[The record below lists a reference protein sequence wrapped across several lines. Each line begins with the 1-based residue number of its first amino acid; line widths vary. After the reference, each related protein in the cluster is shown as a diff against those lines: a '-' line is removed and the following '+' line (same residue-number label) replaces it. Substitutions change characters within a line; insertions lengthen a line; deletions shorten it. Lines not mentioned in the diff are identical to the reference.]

1 MAYLIKISNL
11 ALLLLGCSCLVFSL
25 GVFAEYDRSAED
37 DYASVLTNKKHSA
50 EGLPESSEVRG
61 INGIRSKALTAAIVE
76 NKPKYHLDLKVVSDF
91 EAKLKSRKAERLAKT
106 SEQAVDIKLP
116 KGLDEAMPKGSPS
129 YGVKPE
135 LIRALKLDAQRSSSL
150 TLQQS
155 SKSGSSPLIEP
166 VTSKEGKGSIG
177 IKTPGQHILDSVS
190 VKSADT
196 QEITEAKVFAPRRI
210 GDRKLSGET
219 LPASVQARL
228 AALNESAAGPAD
240 IESRVKN
247 IATTIATSIG
257 SELVNEKKDDP
268 EGEATA
274 GVSQKSQEITE
285 NTSEIAG
292 VLSKGPAT
300 DSLEESESS
309 SSGGEGLE
317 PMIPSAD
324 TGETIETESL
334 EDRLRDKGEEVKD
347 KGEET
352 EDGLAH
358 TEQELRDKGEG
369 IKDKGEEIEDGLA
382 HKEQELR
389 SKGDEIKDGLSQTEQ
404 EIRDKLRGKT
414 TEQFSS
420 ADETIN
426 DRVEAG
432 VQSGLSA
439 LSDELTEQ
447 ADNYKAVGQE
457 KRKEANDVSVPPVTK
472 DCVKKERKWTSVWTK
487 EECTEEADNP
497 QSVAD
502 HEKAVAKKKRLN
514 EEADAD
520 FYAANKILAKRDE
533 LNRTDGGYKSEDALA
548 GYSVGASDPASGGKE
563 EDASGSRDSATINR
577 DSSGHVHSHHDPYA
591 FNHQGS
597 KHRVLE
603 LADVIESALIAN
615 QDVNA
620 SIGYNTEAI
629 QQIASVQGNISGFP
643 NIMILPLTTRSEI
656 INASIGSYSHA
667 RQMIDQLGVSNRDT
681 TVPQGH
687 VEFAGVSI
695 GGVNAAIGYD
705 SAAFHVQG
713 LVAGHFTD
721 ATVTSF
727 SGGFVN
733 ASIGS
738 KTLSDLRLSSFEGET
753 VQGGLDLLSG
763 AVGVIVAAVGSD
775 SSATYHAA
783 AATDVRTTGNV
794 KMHAVTP
801 GAIVAAVGANTTA
814 STLIASASNS
824 QAQSIDVSVGQVL
837 PSVVA
842 TIGYKSEAHNAVAVM
857 RPNVKVDGDWK
868 ADIIFGQLTAFSLGD
883 DTRAINEIG
892 VIADNVSGTVEQ
904 NIGVG
909 VMVAGTLGLHTEA
922 TNKIGNIEASVNG
935 DVESTITIGDIN
947 TLSMGF
953 TAGRVDQPIYAR
965 TLVGNVFSETGAVK
979 RDITVGAITNIGIGL
994 IIDLGILGTL
1004 DLSHKGCV
1012 SIGNIG
1018 PSQC

>member
-1 MAYLIKISNL
+1 MV
-11 ALLLLGCSCLVFSL
+11 CSPDV
-25 GVFAEYDRSAED
+25 VAEYGEAGQGELADVPTNNKNKGKNSTVLSGHESPIVK
-37 DYASVLTNKKHSA
+37 SV
-50 EGLPESSEVRG
+50 G
-61 INGIRSKALTAAIVE
+61 GIRSRGLTAAIVE
-76 NKPKYHLDLKVVSDF
+76 TKPMYHLNLKVVRDL
-91 EAKLKSRKAERLAKT
+91 EDKLTPGKTEQKAKN

-135 LIRALKLDAQRSSSL
+135 LIRALKLDTQSSSSL

-155 SKSGSSPLIEP
+155 SKSGSSPVKEP
-166 VTSKEGKGSIG
+166 GTSAEGKGSIG

-190 VKSADT
+190 VKSLNS

-210 GDRKLSGET
+210 GDQKLSGET
-219 LPASVQARL
+219 LPARVQARL

-240 IESRVKN
+240 IESRVQN

-268 EGEATA
+268 EGEATE
-274 GVSQKSQEITE
+274 GVSQKSQEIAE

-292 VLSKGPAT
+292 IVSKGPVT
-300 DSLEESESS
+300 DSPEEAEPSS
-309 SSGGEGLE
+309 VGGEELE

-324 TGETIETESL
+324 TGETIDTESL
-334 EDRLRDKGEEVKD
+334 EDRLRDKGEELKD
-347 KGEET
+347 KGEEI

-358 TEQELRDKGEG
+358 AEQELRDKGKE

-382 HKEQELR
+382 HTEQELR
-389 SKGDEIKDGLSQTEQ
+389 NKGDEIKDDLSHTEQ
-404 EIRDKLRGKT
+404 EIRDKLSGKT

-420 ADETIN
+420 ADETIKE
-426 DRVEAG
+426 RVEAG

-447 ADNYKAVGQE
+447 ADNYTAAGQE
-457 KRKEANDVSVPPVTK
+457 KRKEANEVSVPPVTK

-520 FYAANKILAKRDE
+520 FNAANKILAKRDE
-533 LNRTDGGYKSEDALA
+533 LNRTNGGYKSEDALA
-548 GYSVGASDPASGGKE
+548 GISLGASDPAGGGGEENTNSG
-563 EDASGSRDSATINR
+563 RDSKTINL

-603 LADVIESALIAN
+603 LADVIENALIAN
-615 QDVNA
+615 QDINA
-620 SIGYNTEAI
+620 SIGYDTSAI
-629 QQIASVQGNISGFP
+629 QQIASVQGNIAGFP
-643 NIMILPLTTRSEI
+643 SVMILPLTTRSEI
-656 INASIGSYSHA
+656 INASIGAYSQA

-713 LVAGHFTD
+713 LVAGHFTG
-721 ATVTSF
+721 AIVTSF

-738 KTLSDLRLSSFEGET
+738 KTLSDLRLSNFEGDT

-783 AATDVRTTGNV
+783 AATDVRTIGDV

-801 GAIVAAVGANTTA
+801 GAIVAAVGANTSA
-814 STLIASASNS
+814 STLIASASNA

-842 TIGYKSEAHNAVAVM
+842 SIGYKSEAHNTVAVM
-857 RPNVKVDGDWK
+857 RPNVKVDGDWT
-868 ADIIFGQLTAFSLGD
+868 ADIIYGQLTAFSLGD
-883 DTRAINEIG
+883 DTHAINEIG
-892 VIADNVSGTVEQ
+892 VIADNVSGNIEQ

-935 DVESTITIGDIN
+935 DVDSTITLGDIN

-979 RDITVGAITNIGIGL
+979 KDITVGAITNIGIGL

-1012 SIGNIG
+1012 SIGNTG

>member
-1 MAYLIKISNL
+1 MV
-11 ALLLLGCSCLVFSL
+11 CSLDVI
-25 GVFAEYDRSAED
+25 AEYREGGQGEHADVPANNKNKGKNSTVLSGHESPIVK
-37 DYASVLTNKKHSA
+37 SV
-50 EGLPESSEVRG
+50 G
-61 INGIRSKALTAAIVE
+61 GIRSSGLTAAIVE
-76 NKPKYHLDLKVVSDF
+76 TKPMYRLNLKVVRDF
-91 EAKLKSRKAERLAKT
+91 EDKLQPGKNEQEAKN

-135 LIRALKLDAQRSSSL
+135 LIRALKLDVQRSSSS

-155 SKSGSSPLIEP
+155 SKSGSSPVKESG
-166 VTSKEGKGSIG
+166 TSTEGKGSIG

-190 VKSADT
+190 LKSSNT
-196 QEITEAKVFAPRRI
+196 QEITQAKVFAPRRI

-219 LPASVQARL
+219 LPARVQARL

-240 IESRVKN
+240 IESRVQN
-247 IATTIATSIG
+247 IANTIATSIG
-257 SELVNEKKDDP
+257 SEPVKEKKDDP

-274 GVSQKSQEITE
+274 GVIQKSQEIIE

-292 VLSKGPAT
+292 VVSKRPAT
-300 DSLEESESS
+300 DSLEEAESS
-309 SSGGEGLE
+309 SVGGEGLE

-334 EDRLRDKGEEVKD
+334 EDRLRDKGEEVKH

-358 TEQELRDKGEG
+358 TEQELRDKGE
-369 IKDKGEEIEDGLA
+369 EIEDGLA

-389 SKGDEIKDGLSQTEQ
+389 NKGDEIKDGLSHTEQ

-414 TEQFSS
+414 TEPFSS

-439 LSDELTEQ
+439 LSDELTAQ
-447 ADNYKAVGQE
+447 ADNYTAAGQE
-457 KRKEANDVSVPPVTK
+457 KRKEANEVSVPPVTK

-520 FYAANKILAKRDE
+520 FNAANKILAKRDE
-533 LNRTDGGYKSEDALA
+533 LNRTNGGYKSEDALA
-548 GYSVGASDPASGGKE
+548 GISLGASDPAGGGGE
-563 EDASGSRDSATINR
+563 ENANSDRDSKTINL
-577 DSSGHVHSHHDPYA
+577 DSSAHIHSHHDPYA

-603 LADVIESALIAN
+603 LADVIENALIAN
-615 QDVNA
+615 QDINA
-620 SIGYNTEAI
+620 SIGYDTSAI

-643 NIMILPLTTRSEI
+643 SIMILPLTTRSEI
-656 INASIGSYSHA
+656 INASIGAYSQA

-687 VEFAGVSI
+687 VEFAGVSV

-713 LVAGHFTD
+713 LVAGHFTG

-738 KTLSDLRLSSFEGET
+738 KTLSDLRLSNFEGDT

-783 AATDVRTTGNV
+783 AATDVRTIGDV

-801 GAIVAAVGANTTA
+801 GAIVAAIGANTTA
-814 STLIASASNS
+814 STLIGSASNA

-842 TIGYKSEAHNAVAVM
+842 SIGYKSEAHNAVAVM

-883 DTRAINEIG
+883 DTHAINEIG

-922 TNKIGNIEASVNG
+922 TNKIGNIEAFVNG
-935 DVESTITIGDIN
+935 DVDSTITIGDIN

-979 RDITVGAITNIGIGL
+979 KDITVGAITNIGIGL

-1012 SIGNIG
+1012 SIGNTG